1 MPLPALK
8 AGDVVFTVDAY
19 KTITHFAIAAAQR
32 VGGAFGGGHANS
44 IHPALATGNAHEV
57 IESQGSGIRAVQ
69 LHAGRYRVFRYIGPQ
84 QDEIRDFAT
93 KIAESHLVQRDFTDD
108 YSAYNHAKAFVS
120 PYRKAGNQY
129 HFGNRNKQFGEEGHA
144 HSTFFCS
151 NFIIRCFHAAAEL
164 EGLTVLPIPTGNT
177 QLGPRELESTLIRSV
192 FWTAANGGHSMT
204 HP

>member
-8 AGDVVFTVDAY
+8 IGDVVFTVDAY

-32 VGGAFGGGHANS
+32 VGGALGGGHANS
-44 IHPALATGNAHEV
+44 IHPALATGVGTNV
-57 IESQGSGIRAVQ
+57 IESQGSGIREVA
-69 LHAGRYRVFRYIGPQ
+69 LHAGRYRVFRYVGPK
-84 QDEIRDFAT
+84 QDEIREFAA
-93 KIAESHLVQRDFTDD
+93 KVAESHLVQRQFTPD

-120 PYRKAGNQY
+120 PYRKGGNQY
-129 HFGNRNKQFGEEGHA
+129 AFTARNKQFGDEGHA

-151 NFIIRCFHAAAEL
+151 NFIIRCFHAAAEVS
-164 EGLTVLPIPTGNT
+164 GLTILPIPTGNT
-177 QLGPRELESTLIRSV
+177 QLGPRELESVLIGSQ